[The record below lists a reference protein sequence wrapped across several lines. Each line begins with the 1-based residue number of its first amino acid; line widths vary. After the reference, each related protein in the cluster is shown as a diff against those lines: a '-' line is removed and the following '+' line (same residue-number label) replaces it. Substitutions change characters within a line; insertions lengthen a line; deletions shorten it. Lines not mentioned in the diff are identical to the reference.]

1 MLALFGQAFDNAT
14 GGCFRRSDEIC
25 SEAPPV
31 CTALIWKFGDEVES
45 HVSCRSAGLWPHF
58 CLCSAV
64 CLVRS
69 HHAGLIRVIEYS
81 WGQNNHLT
89 EKWEIH
95 SFHWE
100 TWSSQMH
107 ILETP
112 DCTLT
117 HTHTHSHSD
126 YLRNTHTSEYS
137 QVQKRVF
144 VKPEEFLT
152 CFCRC

>member
-58 CLCSAV
+58 CLCSAA

-69 HHAGLIRVIEYS
+69 HHTGLIRVIEYS

-117 HTHTHSHSD
+117 HTHTVILIILEIHTHLNTVKSRRGFLWNLWN
-126 YLRNTHTSEYS
+126 LRS
-137 QVQKRVF
+137 F
-144 VKPEEFLT
+144 
-152 CFCRC
+152 